1 MKPRMFTLNCKG
13 RLLTIDQPI
22 VMGIINTTPDSFYE
36 DSRKS
41 SLDAALSQAEKMIR
55 EGATILDIGAQ
66 STRPGSTAVGAEEEI
81 QRLAVVIPEIH
92 RRFPDTIL
100 SVDTYYST
108 VAIAASEMGAS
119 IVNDISGGQFDAAMI
134 PTVAGL
140 HMPFV
145 CMHVEGKND
154 TMHQTRVE
162 GNVTTSVTDYFIKRM
177 ESCREQ
183 GLTDL
188 ILDPGFGFSK
198 TTDQNFELIR
208 SVPEFKLLGK
218 PLLIGVSRKS
228 TIYKTL
234 NCTPAEALNGTSVLH
249 TAALLGGADILRVH
263 DVKEAMEAITLTQYL
278 LLERPY
284 QKF

>member
-1 MKPRMFTLNCKG
+1 MFTLNCKG

-66 STRPGSTAVGAEEEI
+66 STRPGSTAVGPEEEI
-81 QRLAVVIPEIH
+81 QRLAAVIPAIH
-92 RRFPDTIL
+92 HRFPDTIL
-100 SVDTYYST
+100 SVDTYYSA
-108 VAIAASEMGAS
+108 VAIAAAEMGAS
-119 IVNDISGGQFDAAMI
+119 IINDISGGQFDTAMI
-134 PTVAGL
+134 ATAANL

-177 ESCREQ
+177 ESCRKQ

-208 SVPEFKLLGK
+208 SVPEFKSLGK

-234 NCTPAEALNGTSVLH
+234 NCSAAEALNGTTVLH

-263 DVKEAMEAITLTQYL
+263 DVKEAMEAITLTRYL
-278 LLERPY
+278 L
-284 QKF
+284 

>member
-1 MKPRMFTLNCKG
+1 MFTLNCKG
-13 RLLTIDQPI
+13 RLLTIDQSI

-100 SVDTYYST
+100 SVDTYYSE
-108 VAIAASEMGAS
+108 VAIAAAEMGAS
-119 IVNDISGGQFDAAMI
+119 IVNDISGGQFDTAMI
-134 PTVAGL
+134 ATAANL

>member
-1 MKPRMFTLNCKG
+1 MFTLNCKG

-41 SLDAALSQAEKMIR
+41 SVDNALVQAEKMIR
-55 EGATILDIGAQ
+55 EGASILDIGAQ
-66 STRPGSTAVGAEEEI
+66 STRPGSTAVGPEEEI
-81 QRLAVVIPEIH
+81 HRLSVVVPEIH
-92 RRFPDTIL
+92 RRFPDTLL
-100 SVDTYYST
+100 SVDTYYSR
-108 VAIAASEMGAS
+108 VAIAAAEMGAS

-134 PTVAGL
+134 PTVARL

-162 GNVTTSVTDYFIKRM
+162 GNVITSVTDYFIQRM
-177 ESCREQ
+177 GICKEQ

-208 SVPEFKLLGK
+208 SVSQFKLLGK
-218 PLLIGVSRKS
+218 PVLMGVSRKS
-228 TIYKTL
+228 TIYKAL
-234 NCTPAEALNGTSVLH
+234 NCTAAEALNGTTVLH

-263 DVKEAMEAITLTQYL
+263 DVKEAMEAITLTRYL
-278 LLERPY
+278 L
-284 QKF
+284 

>member
-1 MKPRMFTLNCKG
+1 MFILNCKG

-66 STRPGSTAVGAEEEI
+66 STRPGSTAVGPEEEI

-108 VAIAASEMGAS
+108 VAIAAAEMGAS
-119 IVNDISGGQFDAAMI
+119 IVNDISGGQFDTAMI
-134 PTVAGL
+134 PTVARL

-162 GNVTTSVTDYFIKRM
+162 GNVITSVTDYFIQRM
-177 ESCREQ
+177 GMCKEQ

-198 TTDQNFELIR
+198 TIDQNFELIR
-208 SVPEFKLLGK
+208 SVSQFKLLGN
-218 PLLIGVSRKS
+218 PVLMGVSRKS

-234 NCTPAEALNGTSVLH
+234 NCTSAEALNGTTVLH

-263 DVKEAMEAITLTQYL
+263 DVKEAMEAILLTQYL
-278 LLERPY
+278 S
-284 QKF
+284 

>member
-1 MKPRMFTLNCKG
+1 MFTLNCKG

-41 SLDAALSQAEKMIR
+41 SVDTALLQAEKMIR

-66 STRPGSTAVGAEEEI
+66 STRPGSTAVGPEEEI
-81 QRLAVVIPEIH
+81 HRLSVVVPEIH
-92 RRFPDTIL
+92 RRFPNTLL

-108 VAIAASEMGAS
+108 VAIAAAEMGAS
-119 IVNDISGGQFDAAMI
+119 IINDISGGQFDTAMI
-134 PTVAGL
+134 ATAANL

-177 ESCREQ
+177 EGCREQ

-208 SVPEFKLLGK
+208 SVSEFKLLGK

-234 NCTPAEALNGTSVLH
+234 NCNAAEALNGTTVLH

-263 DVKEAMEAITLTQYL
+263 DVKEAMEAITLTRYL
-278 LLERPY
+278 L
-284 QKF
+284 

>member
-1 MKPRMFTLNCKG
+1 MFTLNCKG

-66 STRPGSTAVGAEEEI
+66 STRPGSTAVGPEEEI
-81 QRLAVVIPEIH
+81 QRLAVVVPEIH

-108 VAIAASEMGAS
+108 VAIAAAEMGAS
-119 IVNDISGGQFDAAMI
+119 IVNDISGGQFDTAMI
-134 PTVAGL
+134 PTVARL

-162 GNVTTSVTDYFIKRM
+162 ANVTTSVTDYFIKRM
-177 ESCREQ
+177 GICKEQ

-208 SVPEFKLLGK
+208 SVSQFKLLGK
-218 PLLIGVSRKS
+218 PVLMGVSRKS

-234 NCTPAEALNGTSVLH
+234 NCTAAEALNGTTVLH

-263 DVKEAMEAITLTQYL
+263 DVKEAMEAITLTRYL
-278 LLERPY
+278 L
-284 QKF
+284 

>member
-1 MKPRMFTLNCKG
+1 MFTLNCKG

-66 STRPGSTAVGAEEEI
+66 STRPGSTAVGPEEEI
-81 QRLAVVIPEIH
+81 QRLAAVIPAIH
-92 RRFPDTIL
+92 HRFPDTIL
-100 SVDTYYST
+100 SVDTYYSA
-108 VAIAASEMGAS
+108 VAIAAAEMGAS
-119 IVNDISGGQFDAAMI
+119 IVNDISGGQFDTAMI
-134 PTVAGL
+134 ATAANL

-162 GNVTTSVTDYFIKRM
+162 GNVTISVTDYFIKRIGI
-177 ESCREQ
+177 CKEQ

-208 SVPEFKLLGK
+208 SVSQFKLLGK
-218 PLLIGVSRKS
+218 PVLLGVSRKS
-228 TIYKTL
+228 TTYKTL
-234 NCTPAEALNGTSVLH
+234 NCTAAEALNGTTVLH
-249 TAALLGGADILRVH
+249 TAVLLGGADILRVH
-263 DVKEAMEAITLTQYL
+263 DVKEAMEAITLTRYL
-278 LLERPY
+278 L
-284 QKF
+284 

>member
-66 STRPGSTAVGAEEEI
+66 STRPGSTAVGPEEEI
-81 QRLAVVIPEIH
+81 QRLAAVIPAIH
-92 RRFPDTIL
+92 HRFPDTIL
-100 SVDTYYST
+100 SVDTYYSA
-108 VAIAASEMGAS
+108 VAIAAAEMGAS
-119 IVNDISGGQFDAAMI
+119 IVNDISGGQFDTAMI
-134 PTVAGL
+134 ATAANL

-162 GNVTTSVTDYFIKRM
+162 GNVTISVTDYFIKRIGI
-177 ESCREQ
+177 CKEQ

-208 SVPEFKLLGK
+208 SVSQFKLLGK
-218 PLLIGVSRKS
+218 PVLMGVSRKS

-234 NCTPAEALNGTSVLH
+234 NCTAAEALNGTTVLH

-263 DVKEAMEAITLTQYL
+263 DVKEAMEAITLTRYL
-278 LLERPY
+278 L
-284 QKF
+284 

>member
-1 MKPRMFTLNCKG
+1 MFTLNCKG

-66 STRPGSTAVGAEEEI
+66 STRPGSTAVGPEEEI
-81 QRLAVVIPEIH
+81 QRLAAVIPAIH
-92 RRFPDTIL
+92 HRFPDTIL
-100 SVDTYYST
+100 SVDTYYSA
-108 VAIAASEMGAS
+108 VAIAAAEMGAS
-119 IVNDISGGQFDAAMI
+119 IVNDISGGQFDTAMI
-134 PTVAGL
+134 ATAANL

-162 GNVTTSVTDYFIKRM
+162 GNVTISVTDYFIKRIGI
-177 ESCREQ
+177 CKEQ

-208 SVPEFKLLGK
+208 SVSQFKLLGK
-218 PLLIGVSRKS
+218 PVLMGVSRKS

-234 NCTPAEALNGTSVLH
+234 NCTAAEALNGTTVLH
-249 TAALLGGADILRVH
+249 TAVLLGGADILRVH
-263 DVKEAMEAITLTQYL
+263 DVKEAPEAITLTRYL
-278 LLERPY
+278 L
-284 QKF
+284 

>member
-1 MKPRMFTLNCKG
+1 MFTLNCKG

-66 STRPGSTAVGAEEEI
+66 STRPGSTAVGPEEEI
-81 QRLAVVIPEIH
+81 QRLAAVIPAIH
-92 RRFPDTIL
+92 HRFPDTIL
-100 SVDTYYST
+100 SVDTYYSA
-108 VAIAASEMGAS
+108 VAIAAAEMGAS
-119 IVNDISGGQFDAAMI
+119 IVNDISGGQFDTAMI
-134 PTVAGL
+134 ATAANL

-162 GNVTTSVTDYFIKRM
+162 GNVTISVTDYFIKRIGI
-177 ESCREQ
+177 CKEQ

-208 SVPEFKLLGK
+208 SVSQFKLLGK
-218 PLLIGVSRKS
+218 PVLMGVSRKS

-234 NCTPAEALNGTSVLH
+234 NCTAAEALNGTTVLH

-263 DVKEAMEAITLTQYL
+263 DVKEAMEAITLTRYL
-278 LLERPY
+278 L
-284 QKF
+284 

>member
-1 MKPRMFTLNCKG
+1 MFTLNCKG

-66 STRPGSTAVGAEEEI
+66 STRPGSTAVGPEEEI

-100 SVDTYYST
+100 SVDTYYSA
-108 VAIAASEMGAS
+108 VAIAAAEMGAS
-119 IVNDISGGQFDAAMI
+119 IINDISGGQFDTAMI
-134 PTVAGL
+134 ATAANL

-208 SVPEFKLLGK
+208 SVSQFKLLGK
-218 PLLIGVSRKS
+218 PVLMGVSRKS

-234 NCTPAEALNGTSVLH
+234 NCTAAEALNGTTVLH

-263 DVKEAMEAITLTQYL
+263 DVKEAMEAITLTRYL
-278 LLERPY
+278 L
-284 QKF
+284 

>member
-1 MKPRMFTLNCKG
+1 MFTLNCKG

-66 STRPGSTAVGAEEEI
+66 STRPGSTAVGPEEEI
-81 QRLAVVIPEIH
+81 QRLAAVIPAIH
-92 RRFPDTIL
+92 HRFPDTIL
-100 SVDTYYST
+100 SVDTYYSA
-108 VAIAASEMGAS
+108 VAIAAAEMGAS
-119 IVNDISGGQFDAAMI
+119 IVNDISGGQFDTAMI
-134 PTVAGL
+134 ATAANL

-162 GNVTTSVTDYFIKRM
+162 GNVTISVTDYFIKRIGI
-177 ESCREQ
+177 CKEQ

-208 SVPEFKLLGK
+208 SVSQFKLLGK
-218 PLLIGVSRKS
+218 PVLMGVSRKS

-234 NCTPAEALNGTSVLH
+234 NCTAAEALNGTTVLH
-249 TAALLGGADILRVH
+249 TAVLLGGADILRVH
-263 DVKEAMEAITLTQYL
+263 DVKEAMEAITLTRYL
-278 LLERPY
+278 L
-284 QKF
+284 

>member
-1 MKPRMFTLNCKG
+1 MFTLNCKG